1 MESKMNYRISRRQ
14 FLRVSAFTAASLAAA
29 ACGQPAAP
37 AAPATEAPAA
47 EVETAA
53 GGIPKGGIIRYKG
66 SGGRTTY
73 FSPLWFYETTAW
85 HNTMKLVWP
94 GLVIHNTTGGMD
106 PYLAESFE
114 VGEDADSVTFHLP
127 AEAQWSDGVPLTAND
142 VKWTYERLL
151 TPGFL
156 DMTAGGWGFLD
167 GNLIE
172 GYAAFADGS
181 ADEVSGIVVIDDH
194 TVRFQLVQPDV
205 TFPRLLYRSIAP
217 SHVYEGATSI
227 EEIEAHPFNSNS
239 DVHSGPF
246 RLVEYK
252 ETQYIEL
259 EAVRPY
265 WLDLP
270 YLHEANVDKII
281 MFQNL
286 SPEAAIAKVE
296 AGELEI
302 LERAGGDILQRAS
315 AMEGAT
321 LTCNAS
327 PSFGGIGVNGRKE
340 YLYDKRVRQA
350 MMHAIDREVLNILRW
365 EGLGQ
370 AITSPVNFPDWAA
383 NPNINP
389 YEHDPD
395 KARAILEEVGWDFDR
410 EIIFQ
415 SHAEGED
422 PIAAYVQQA
431 LGDAGIN
438 VKIIHVKY
446 SAFIEIMRE
455 GNMDLWSESGYDGS
469 HPALVAGHWACGGV
483 YSEWT
488 AYCNEELDE
497 LVSMSAATTDPEMA
511 KEVAWQ
517 ISAIMND
524 ELPYL
529 WVTQDPLCHLVSD
542 RVGNF
547 IWNPSLGD
555 TSFNAADWY
564 LKE

>member
-1 MESKMNYRISRRQ
+1 
-14 FLRVSAFTAASLAAA
+14 
-29 ACGQPAAP
+29 
-37 AAPATEAPAA
+37 
-47 EVETAA
+47 
-53 GGIPKGGIIRYKG
+53 
-66 SGGRTTY
+66 
-73 FSPLWFYETTAW
+73 
-85 HNTMKLVWP
+85 
-94 GLVIHNTTGGMD
+94 MD
-106 PYLAESFE
+106 
-114 VGEDADSVTFHLP
+114 
-127 AEAQWSDGVPLTAND
+127 
-142 VKWTYERLL
+142 
-151 TPGFL
+151 
-156 DMTAGGWGFLD
+156 
-167 GNLIE
+167 
-172 GYAAFADGS
+172 
-181 ADEVSGIVVIDDH
+181 
-194 TVRFQLVQPDV
+194 
-205 TFPRLLYRSIAP
+205 
-217 SHVYEGATSI
+217 
-227 EEIEAHPFNSNS
+227 
-239 DVHSGPF
+239 
-246 RLVEYK
+246 
-252 ETQYIEL
+252 
-259 EAVRPY
+259 
-265 WLDLP
+265 
-270 YLHEANVDKII
+270 
-281 MFQNL
+281 
-286 SPEAAIAKVE
+286 
-296 AGELEI
+296 
-302 LERAGGDILQRAS
+302 
-315 AMEGAT
+315 GAT
-321 LTCNAS
+321 LTCNPS

-340 YLYDKRVRQA
+340 YLFDKRVRQA

-383 NPNINP
+383 NPDVDP

-431 LGDAGIN
+431 LGEAGIK

-455 GNMDLWSESGYDGS
+455 GNMDLWAEAGYDGS
-469 HPALVAGHWACGGV
+469 HPALVAAHWNCGGV

-497 LVSMSAATTDPEMA
+497 LVSMSAATTDPEA
-511 KEVAWQ
+511 AQEIAWK

-542 RVGNF
+542 KVGNF